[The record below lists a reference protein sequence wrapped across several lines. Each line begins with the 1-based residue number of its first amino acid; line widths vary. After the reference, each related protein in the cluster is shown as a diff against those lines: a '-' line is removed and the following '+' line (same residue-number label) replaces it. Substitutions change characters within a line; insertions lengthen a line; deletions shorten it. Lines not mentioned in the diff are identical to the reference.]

1 MSRNIHPRPHD
12 MSGKMIAIVG
22 PSGVGKDSVMS
33 GLCRANKNFLLVQRA
48 ITRAPDPLGE
58 NHISLSEKEFENAK
72 KAGQF
77 VLDWKAHGLS
87 YGIPFN
93 SISALHKGQD
103 MLINLSRNVLEEAHA
118 VFDNFVV
125 INLSASKDV
134 LRQRL
139 LARGREDDKD
149 IEKRIER
156 NVLALPPDLNVHSVN
171 NDHLIDQTIN
181 NIIEYLDK

>member
-1 MSRNIHPRPHD
+1 

-58 NHISLSEKEFENAK
+58 NHISLNEDEFENAK
-72 KAGQF
+72 TAGAF
-77 VLDWKAHGLS
+77 ILDWTAHGLS
-87 YGIPFN
+87 YGIPFA
-93 SISALHKGQD
+93 SIKLLHHGQN
-103 MLINLSRNVLEEAHA
+103 MLINLSRNVLAEANS
-118 VFDNFVV
+118 VFENFVV
-125 INLSASKDV
+125 INLWASKDV

-139 LARGREDDKD
+139 YSRGREDNKD

-171 NDHLIDQTIN
+171 NDHLLDQTIN

>member
-1 MSRNIHPRPHD
+1 MT
-12 MSGKMIAIVG
+12 GKMIAVVG
-22 PSGVGKDSVMS
+22 PSGVGKDSVML
-33 GLCRANKNFLLVQRA
+33 GLCLAKTDLSLVQRA
-48 ITRAPDPLGE
+48 ITRAPDHLGE

-72 KAGQF
+72 TAGQF

-118 VFDNFVV
+118 VFDNFVL

>member
-1 MSRNIHPRPHD
+1 MV
-12 MSGKMIAIVG
+12 GKMIAVVG

-33 GLCRANKNFLLVQRA
+33 GLCLAKTDLSLVQRA
-48 ITRAPDPLGE
+48 ITRAPDHLGE

-72 KAGQF
+72 TAGQF

-139 LARGREDDKD
+139 LARGRESDAE
-149 IEKRIER
+149 IEKRIAR
-156 NVLALPPDLNVHSVN
+156 SVPALSSQLNVHSVN
-171 NDHLIDQTIN
+171 NDHTLDHTIN
-181 NIIEYLDK
+181 TIIEYLDR